1 MSWILSKT
9 YVVSS
14 YTTNGPF
21 NKGSNASHYRVVK
34 RVYKCKTAEDLKKC
48 IITRCV
54 PGKNAKRRHTNIF
67 NESKPHGVISY
78 YFGEG
83 ERLIP
88 PSEAS
93 RVYPS
98 VRDEIKRNLEKG
110 IAPKRATHNT
120 LEKLGGINAVPSAS
134 YVPRISQAY
143 EISRSLKPKN
153 TDCLK
158 KLIEK
163 LQSDGCTEHLV
174 IEKIQRNQFS
184 YDIVFSINVLSKKL
198 LIFAPQTGK
207 K

>member
-1 MSWILSKT
+1 M
-9 YVVSS
+9 
-14 YTTNGPF
+14 
-21 NKGSNASHYRVVK
+21 
-34 RVYKCKTAEDLKKC
+34 
-48 IITRCV
+48 
-54 PGKNAKRRHTNIF
+54 
-67 NESKPHGVISY
+67 
-78 YFGEG
+78 
-83 ERLIP
+83 
-88 PSEAS
+88 
-93 RVYPS
+93 
-98 VRDEIKRNLEKG
+98 EKG

>member
-1 MSWILSKT
+1 M
-9 YVVSS
+9 
-14 YTTNGPF
+14 
-21 NKGSNASHYRVVK
+21 
-34 RVYKCKTAEDLKKC
+34 YKCKTAEDLKKC

-54 PGKNAKRRHTNIF
+54 PGKNAKGRYTNIF
-67 NESKPHGVISY
+67 NESKPHAVMSY

-110 IAPKRATHNT
+110 VAPKRATHNT

-134 YVPRISQAY
+134 HVPRISQAY

-153 TDCLK
+153 TDRLK
-158 KLIEK
+158 KLIE
-163 LQSDGCTEHLV
+163 LV
-174 IEKIQRNQFS
+174 IEKIQTNQFS
-184 YDIVFSINVLSKKL
+184 YDIVFSINVLSKTL